1 MDVEMIAEQHP
12 EADEALQQGRSV
24 ATTIQAGEDGGGQA
38 QVNAVAVPIKLRN
51 QVIGVLDLR
60 DENQAISPEAIS
72 LTEEVADRLA
82 MALENARLFDEARL
96 RAVRER
102 ALNQVMARFA
112 RSFDVDTVLQ
122 TAVRELG
129 QLPRVT
135 EASVHVGLA
144 EVPSP
149 ANGGGEVDHEA
160 S

>member
-1 MDVEMIAEQHP
+1 MDVETAAEQHP
-12 EADEALQQGRSV
+12 EAQDAVQQGHSV
-24 ATTIQAGEDGGGQA
+24 ATSIQAGEDGGEQT

-60 DENQAISPEAIS
+60 AENQPIALEAIS

-82 MALENARLFDEARL
+82 LALENARLFDEARL
-96 RAVRER
+96 HAVRER
-102 ALNQVMARFA
+102 ALNQMMARFA

-135 EASVHVGLA
+135 EVSVHIGAPEAL
-144 EVPSP
+144 PP
-149 ANGGGEVDHEA
+149 TNGGEEA
-160 S
+160 EPSS